1 MLGMNFGFG
10 RNKNEKTPGS
20 INNENL
26 ESFGPELTLSQ
37 EVKAKLKD
45 LQSRLMDI
53 YNDMEVNWK
62 LAGTTLGIAGVLI
75 SNEAQAGGLNT
86 QATQEKVKS
95 AIVSL
100 ENINGLNAEK
110 ILAYEDL
117 IAQYA
122 MSNGEGFEVKGDGVS
137 YARKISF
144 GDNIG
149 VRVYYKDSLTK
160 KAEGF
165 ALNIRDVVDNR
176 KRDKIII
183 DGNVALQGKSA
194 NSGAGNKL
202 DGVIDKVVARVDGNV
217 VATYYYEHKVN
228 PETNKVEISTES
240 DRLSSDGKNFT
251 RMTIADGDKSFVAA
265 SEYMYFAAKE
275 AAKAITVDGAV
286 AQAET
291 PNISF

>member
-10 RNKNEKTPGS
+10 RNKNEKAPSS

-45 LQSRLMDI
+45 LQSKLMDI

-62 LAGTTLGIAGVLI
+62 LAGTALGVAGVLI
-75 SNEAQAGGLNT
+75 SNEAQAGGLST
-86 QATQEKVKS
+86 QTAQEKVKS

-100 ENINGLNAEK
+100 ENVNGLNAEK

-122 MSNGEGFEVKGDGVS
+122 MTNGEGFEVKGDGVS
-137 YARKISF
+137 YGRKISF
-144 GDNIG
+144 GDNVG
-149 VRVYYKDSLTK
+149 VRVYYKDSITK

-165 ALNIRDVVDNR
+165 ALNIREVVNNR
-176 KRDKIII
+176 KWDKIII
-183 DGNVALQGKSA
+183 DGNVALQVKSA
-194 NSGAGNKL
+194 NSGVGNKL

-217 VATYYYEHKVN
+217 VATYYYEHTVN

-240 DRLSSDGKNFT
+240 DRLSSDGKSFT
-251 RMTIADGDKSFVAA
+251 RVKKIGRAHV
-265 SEYMYFAAKE
+265 
-275 AAKAITVDGAV
+275 
-286 AQAET
+286 
-291 PNISF
+291 